1 MDGFKRYIKNGGKKD
16 LTIFLTIGG
25 LIVSV
30 LKMSFSLGEYN
41 ERFTN
46 QEQYIRSIENIK
58 EDIATLKAQQ
68 EMILKIL
75 EGKYGE
81 RKL

>member
-16 LTIFLTIGG
+16 LTVFITIGA

-41 ERFTN
+41 ERFER
-46 QEQYIRSIENIK
+46 QEQYVNSIESIR

-68 EMILKIL
+68 EMMLKIL
-75 EGKYGE
+75 EGKY
-81 RKL
+81 K